1 MDILATDQLKIGYED
16 KIIVD
21 DLNLRVKEGK
31 LQPLLGLMVV
41 VSPRY

>member
-21 DLNLRVKEGK
+21 DLNLRVKEGEITTIIEA
-31 LQPLLGLMVV
+31 
-41 VSPRY
+41 